1 MYNNG
6 AKIVQRYKKE
16 STYTNKVINKKVINN
31 EKLAIADK
39 KRYQQKNVHKYIAKY
54 LAISLFF
61 RIFKGWVGGDV
72 LTYCDVRYDG
82 N

>member
-31 EKLAIADK
+31 GIPP
-39 KRYQQKNVHKYIAKY
+39 YSWNKNLSTIK
-54 LAISLFF
+54 
-61 RIFKGWVGGDV
+61 
-72 LTYCDVRYDG
+72 C
-82 N
+82 

>member
-31 EKLAIADK
+31 GITPYSWEINLSTIK
-39 KRYQQKNVHKYIAKY
+39 
-54 LAISLFF
+54 
-61 RIFKGWVGGDV
+61 
-72 LTYCDVRYDG
+72 C
-82 N
+82 

>member
-31 EKLAIADK
+31 EKLAIAGIK
-39 KRYQQKNVHKYIAKY
+39 TYQQKLLITKFGYVNYFSY
-54 LAISLFF
+54 L
-61 RIFKGWVGGDV
+61 
-72 LTYCDVRYDG
+72 
-82 N
+82 

>member
-31 EKLAIADK
+31 EKLAIAGIK
-39 KRYQQKNVHKYIAKY
+39 TYKQKIVN
-54 LAISLFF
+54 
-61 RIFKGWVGGDV
+61 
-72 LTYCDVRYDG
+72 